1 MSQVIMIQAEKDFYS
16 SFEVKKDH
24 ITIEK
29 QLRKIND
36 KVLDGLKKDFGDIIP
51 KQPKE
56 ELAKR
61 YLIAIN
67 LV

>member
-1 MSQVIMIQAEKDFYS
+1 MTQAEKDFYS
-16 SFEVKKDH
+16 SFQVEKDH

-29 QLRKIND
+29 QLRQIND
-36 KVLDGLKKDFGDIIP
+36 KVFKGLKNDFGDIIP
-51 KQPKE
+51 KLTKE

-67 LV
+67 LA